1 MLRSDSI
8 LTPEFKTK
16 PMKTQVK
23 WRDGASFVGE
33 TESGH
38 AIVMDGPPD
47 FGGNNTGPRP
57 MELLLTGL
65 GGCTAFDVVMMLQKS
80 RQNIQ
85 DCIVDIDA
93 TRADTEPKV
102 FTRIH
107 IHFAVYGQG
116 LSDKQVARAVELSA
130 DKYCSASIMLGKT
143 ADIRHDYEIIDG
155 PATKIA
161 MTLNK

>member
-1 MLRSDSI
+1 M
-8 LTPEFKTK
+8 KTK
-16 PMKTQVK
+16 IR
-23 WRDGASFVGE
+23 WRDAASFVGE

-80 RQNIQ
+80 RQEIY
-85 DCIVDIDA
+85 DCTVDIDA
-93 TRADTEPKV
+93 ERADSEPKV
-102 FTRIH
+102 FTTIH
-107 IHFAVYGQG
+107 IHFTVYGSN

-130 DKYCSASIMLGKT
+130 NKYCSASIMLGKT
-143 ADIRHDYEIIDG
+143 AKITHDYTIIEG
-155 PATKIA
+155 HAPKTG
-161 MTLNK
+161 MTI

>member
-1 MLRSDSI
+1 
-8 LTPEFKTK
+8 
-16 PMKTQVK
+16 MKTQVK
-23 WRDGASFVGE
+23 WHDGASFVGE

-47 FGGNNTGPRP
+47 FGGNNSGPRP

-80 RQNIQ
+80 RQNIL
-85 DCIVDIDA
+85 DCTVDIDA
-93 TRADTEPKV
+93 ERADSEPKV

-107 IHFAVYGQG
+107 IHFTIYGHD
-116 LSDKQVARAVELSA
+116 LSEKQVARAVELSA

-143 ADIRHDYEIIDG
+143 ADISHDYKIIDG
-155 PATKIA
+155 PAPKTA
-161 MTLNK
+161 MTLS

>member
-1 MLRSDSI
+1 
-8 LTPEFKTK
+8 
-16 PMKTQVK
+16 MKTQVK
-23 WRDGASFVGE
+23 WHDGASFVGE

-47 FGGNNTGPRP
+47 FGGNNSGPRP

-80 RQNIQ
+80 RQNIL
-85 DCIVDIDA
+85 DCTVDIDA
-93 TRADTEPKV
+93 ERADSEAKV

-107 IHFAVYGQG
+107 IHFTIYGHD
-116 LSDKQVARAVELSA
+116 LSEKQVARAVELSA

-143 ADIRHDYEIIDG
+143 ADISHDYEIIDG
-155 PATKIA
+155 PAPKTA
-161 MTLNK
+161 MTLS